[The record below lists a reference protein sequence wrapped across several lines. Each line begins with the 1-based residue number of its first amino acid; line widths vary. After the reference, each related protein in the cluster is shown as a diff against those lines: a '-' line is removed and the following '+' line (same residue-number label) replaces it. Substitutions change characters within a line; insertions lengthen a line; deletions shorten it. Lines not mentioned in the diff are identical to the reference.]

1 MKNPRTKI
9 ASTNMNTST
18 STLLL
23 NNEMHKSTTIIDN
36 YNEIHKLATI
46 GFNDEIHKG
55 GS

>member
-1 MKNPRTKI
+1 
-9 ASTNMNTST
+9 MNTST
-18 STLLL
+18 SALLL
-23 NNEMHKSTTIIDN
+23 NNEMHKSTTIIDS